1 MQKIIFNKIAVVV
14 KTDLKYDGRVLN
26 HLEIISEL
34 FENSKIYLLYLA
46 DGPILPQLPK
56 NVTIKEVKLLTRS
69 LPKSWPF
76 QIIKNIEYAI
86 KTMIHLFAIKPQL
99 IHIHD
104 ELALLGPY
112 IYRKINSKVKIIYDD
127 HELKHME
134 KNILLREKI
143 EKYLENKT
151 FLLSDAIIVAN
162 KQRKVYLLKKISR
175 LKKDK
180 VYVVENWVSKNKTKS
195 VDLSPLKISKKI
207 LLHQGVINQN
217 RCDHLLASLSLSL
230 PIDWQIGILGI
241 SRIAFNSFI
250 SKYDLKKENFIFFGK
265 VNYSQINSIWMKI
278 DGGVIFYETKKI
290 NNRLCAP
297 NRLFLSTNLGKP
309 IIVNNNPVLKEFVEQ
324 NKSGC
329 VYEKNSEEFDF
340 FRNYNHYKSNVNN
353 IIGKYFFSNQKP
365 VYKDII
371 RNL

>member
-1 MQKIIFNKIAVVV
+1 MIFNKIAVAV

-46 DGPILPQLPK
+46 DGPTLPQLPK
-56 NVTIKEVKLLTRS
+56 NVIINEVKLLTRN

-76 QIIKNIEYAI
+76 QIIKNIEYAL

-112 IYRKINSKVKIIYDD
+112 IYGKINSKVKIIYDD

-134 KNILLREKI
+134 ENISLREKI
-143 EKYLENKT
+143 EKNLEEKI

-162 KQRKVYLLKKISR
+162 EHRKDFLLRKIPR

-180 VYVVENWVSKNKTKS
+180 MYVVENWVSENKEKS
-195 VDLSPLKISKKI
+195 FDFSPLKISKKI
-207 LLHQGVINQN
+207 LLHQGVLNQN

-230 PIDWQIGILGI
+230 PIDWQIGILGV
-241 SRIAFNSFI
+241 SKSAFNSFI
-250 SKYDLKKENFIFFGK
+250 SKYDLKIENFIFFGK

-309 IIVNNNPVLKEFVEQ
+309 IIVNSNPVLKEFVEK
-324 NKSGC
+324 NKFGC
-329 VYEKNSEEFDF
+329 VYDNNEEEFDF
-340 FRNYNHYKSNVNN
+340 FKNYNLYEANAKN
-353 IIGKYFFSNQKP
+353 IIGRYFFSNQKP
-365 VYKDII
+365 IYKDIV